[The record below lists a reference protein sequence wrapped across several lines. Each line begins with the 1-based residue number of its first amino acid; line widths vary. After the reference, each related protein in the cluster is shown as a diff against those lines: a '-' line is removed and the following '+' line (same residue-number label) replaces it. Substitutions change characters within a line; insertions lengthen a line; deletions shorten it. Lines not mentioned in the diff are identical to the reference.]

1 LEHPVAETITA
12 EDRPASLLPPLT
24 ENSLTDRA
32 KRIVRRAYS
41 SGPDMGWKGSS
52 KVVAY
57 AIRVRAEC
65 KVGDREFSADINLHE
80 AVLLR
85 RFYEESGGGTV
96 RITPEWVP
104 LLNRLV
110 PLSQEQLK
118 AELDRMNTNFVVPR
132 TNGVFS
138 VPSVFLGNEPAEQLK
153 RLHDVLRR
161 QLDAWTGAVD
171 VAMAR
176 LGASKPA
183 DPDIAIAAA
192 FEAITGKELEDI
204 ANIADPSRDG
214 AGELELPEAAPLV
227 KAIQAFEADPQMT
240 PEQAMQMV
248 AAEGEAEDAQQAT
261 VKRLGDAGLDQ
272 QHALA
277 VATLAELCGDGQI
290 PDDELADAAGTKAKA
305 KLEAIRRALKG

>member
-1 LEHPVAETITA
+1 MAETITA
-12 EDRPASLLPPLT
+12 EDRPASLLPPLH

-32 KRIVRRAYS
+32 KRIVRKAYS
-41 SGPDMGWKGSS
+41 SGPDMGWKGSNR
-52 KVVAY
+52 VVAY

-104 LLNRLV
+104 LLDRLV

-118 AELDRMNTNFVVPR
+118 AELDRMNTNFIVPR
-132 TNGVFS
+132 PTGTFA

-161 QLDAWTGAVD
+161 QLDAWTGIVD
-171 VAMAR
+171 VAMGR
-176 LGASKPA
+176 LSNKPA
-183 DPDIAIAAA
+183 DPDLAIVAA

-240 PEQAMQMV
+240 PEAAMKMV
-248 AAEGEAEDAQQAT
+248 EAEGQAEDVQQAL
-261 VKRLGDAGLDQ
+261 VQRLGAAGLDQ